1 MRPVLKA
8 TDFKSLVR
16 ADRSTGYVTI
26 RTHWKPCK
34 TWPSNTWKSLEASL
48 AYFLWYKSST
58 GRLDRWLLFILL
70 AVLERKKHSSASG
83 FSNNFYM
90 CKPLPFYMLLAI
102 RKEKGKLKGDQVDQ
116 HVLFPS
122 GSFRSADSR
131 EEWGQ
136 DKVQVLDL
144 IFKRIMSGTS

>member
-26 RTHWKPCK
+26 RTHWKLCK

-48 AYFLWYKSST
+48 AYFLRYKSST
-58 GRLDRWLLFILL
+58 GRLHRWLLFILL
-70 AVLERKKHSSASG
+70 AVLERKKNSSASG

-102 RKEKGKLKGDQVDQ
+102 RKEKGKLKGDQVD
-116 HVLFPS
+116 
-122 GSFRSADSR
+122 
-131 EEWGQ
+131 
-136 DKVQVLDL
+136 
-144 IFKRIMSGTS
+144 